1 MNKSTDNPLAEGL
14 RQWVELCL
22 LQIEEKKRKA
32 EQKEQVVSEEKEVT
46 EVET

>member
-1 MNKSTDNPLAEGL
+1 MNKSTDSPLAEGL

-32 EQKEQVVSEEKEVT
+32 EQKEQVVSEEKEAV

>member
-1 MNKSTDNPLAEGL
+1 MNKSTDSPLAEGL

-22 LQIEEKKRKA
+22 LQIEEKKRRA
-32 EQKEQVVSEEKEVT
+32 DQKKQVVREEKEVF

>member
-1 MNKSTDNPLAEGL
+1 MNKSTDSPLAEGL

-32 EQKEQVVSEEKEVT
+32 EQKEQVVSEEMEAV

>member
-1 MNKSTDNPLAEGL
+1 MNKSTANPLAEGL

-22 LQIEEKKRKA
+22 IQIEEKKRKA
-32 EQKEQVVSEEKEVT
+32 EQKERVAEEEKEPI